1 MRVAATDIKIEL
13 ALKGRPIKYI
23 KSIMKTLQKTMN
35 ETKFKLPKNVL
46 NKSFLFNIE
55 IKYELNK
62 VIKEIEIP
70 NRIMLKT

>member
-23 KSIMKTLQKTMN
+23 RSIMKTLQNIMN
-35 ETKFKLPKNVL
+35 ETKFKLPKKVL

-55 IKYELNK
+55 IKYELNN

-70 NRIMLKT
+70 KRSILKT

>member
-35 ETKFKLPKNVL
+35 ETKFKLPKKVL

-55 IKYELNK
+55 IKYEPNK

-70 NRIMLKT
+70 NMIMLKT